1 MPDTPAPLSPTVNEF
16 LHDQIGRL
24 APFDFISVGSA
35 SGPFLALEVYKN
47 EAEGLEVRIPPRA
60 PAMPLPEPNKT
71 ALADAG
77 YSINDANRPQEPWI
91 RPVADAE
98 AAIEVIVSTLT
109 KIFGIEIEGEI
120 NLVHGNRRAEHEVA
134 QQLEAYRASI
144 EALLNQIFSKTPAQD
159 SEGDFIL
166 PFEHMQITV
175 APRIVPGAPP
185 VLRVFA
191 ITNTGV
197 TVAPE
202 LGLFLARLNF
212 GMMFGRFALDA
223 ENAAIWFDETLVGDI
238 TQENLA
244 FTLNLVAQ
252 TTSQWDKQL
261 QQMFGGNVHAD
272 SGQNELPLQPKPG
285 FAGYNGYL

>member
-1 MPDTPAPLSPTVNEF
+1 MPDTSAALPPTVNEF
-16 LHDQIGRL
+16 LLDQIGRL
-24 APFDFISVGSA
+24 AAFDFVSVGSA

-47 EAEGLEVRIPPRA
+47 EADGLEVRIPPRA

-71 ALADAG
+71 ALAEAG
-77 YSINDANRPQEPWI
+77 FSVNDATRPQEPWI
-91 RPVADAE
+91 RSVADPE

-109 KIFGIEIEGEI
+109 GIFGIGIDGEI

-134 QQLEAYRASI
+134 QQLEAYRAKI
-144 EALLNQIFSKTPAQD
+144 ETVLSEIFSKTPAQD

-191 ITNTGV
+191 ITNTEV

-238 TQENLA
+238 SQENLG

-261 QQMFGGNVHAD
+261 QQMFGGKVHAD
-272 SGQNELPLQPKPG
+272 RGKDELPLQPKPG